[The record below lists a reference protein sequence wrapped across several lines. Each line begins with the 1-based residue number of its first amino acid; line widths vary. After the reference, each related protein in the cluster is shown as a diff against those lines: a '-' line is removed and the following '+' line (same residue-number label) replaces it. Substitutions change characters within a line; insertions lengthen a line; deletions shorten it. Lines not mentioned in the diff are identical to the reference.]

1 MNLRSFTVDEFGRS
15 RNNYGQLQHREHRQK
30 GMNDEN
36 GIGLAAVT
44 IINNTPTALEL
55 GLIIITAYG

>member
-1 MNLRSFTVDEFGRS
+1 
-15 RNNYGQLQHREHRQK
+15 
-30 GMNDEN
+30 MNDEN